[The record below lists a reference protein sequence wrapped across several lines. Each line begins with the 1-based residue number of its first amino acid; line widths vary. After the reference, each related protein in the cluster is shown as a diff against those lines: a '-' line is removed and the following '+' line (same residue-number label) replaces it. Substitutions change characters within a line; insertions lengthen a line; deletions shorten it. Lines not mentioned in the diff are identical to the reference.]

1 MKTIVAES
9 VLSGAEAFATLGAVC
24 VRPDRAIGP
33 ADVRD
38 ADALVVRS
46 KTAVNAALL
55 DGARLA
61 FVGTATAG
69 YDHFDLPA
77 LADRGVAWTAAPG
90 CNATSVAEYI
100 VSALLALAARENRP
114 LEGRTLGIVGVGQVG
129 SRVARRA
136 QALGMI
142 PLLNDPPR
150 ALAEGADGFLP
161 LAELLPRADYITLH
175 VPLEDAGPF
184 PTRRLADARF
194 FAGLRPGAVF
204 LNASRGEVVDED
216 ALRLALASGTIE
228 RAVLDVWDHEPDAD
242 PALVEAVAFATPHIA
257 GYSWDGKLAG
267 TRQVYEAACRFF
279 EVEPRWTPPAGGV
292 EAPAPVVRADLS
304 APALSRDE
312 RLWRV
317 VREVYDIGRDDRDF
331 RAPELDRAA
340 RARRFERLRKSYW
353 PRREF
358 AAADLS
364 ALRLAPA
371 ETDLLRAL
379 GFRC

>member
-1 MKTIVAES
+1 MKTVVAES
-9 VLSGAEAFATLGAVC
+9 VLFGAEAFSTLGEVC

-33 ADVRD
+33 DDVRD

-55 DGARLA
+55 DGSRLVFA
-61 FVGTATAG
+61 GTATAG
-69 YDHFDLPA
+69 YDHFDVRA
-77 LADRGVAWTAAPG
+77 LAGRGVAWTAAPG

-100 VSALLALAARENRP
+100 VSALLALASRENRP

-129 SRVARRA
+129 GRVAQRA
-136 QALGMI
+136 RALGMI

-150 ALAEGADGFLP
+150 ALAEGDEGFLP
-161 LAELLPRADYITLH
+161 LDELLPRADFVTLH
-175 VPLEDAGPF
+175 VPLEDAGAF
-184 PTRRLADARF
+184 PTRGMADHRF
-194 FAGLRPGAVF
+194 FAALRPGAVF

-216 ALRLALASGTIE
+216 ALRLALAHGPVE

-242 PALVEAVAFATPHIA
+242 PALVEAVAFGTPHIA

-267 TRQVYEAACRFF
+267 TRQVYEEACRFF
-279 EVEPRWTPPAGGV
+279 EVEPCWTPPDGGV

-304 APALSRDE
+304 PPALTRDE

-331 RAPELDRAA
+331 RAPEPDRAA
-340 RARRFERLRKSYW
+340 RARRFERLRKTYW

-358 AAADLS
+358 AAADLF
-364 ALRLAPA
+364 ALRPAPA
-371 ETDLLRAL
+371 DADLLRAL